1 MPVERNFIF
10 IANFLLGKVLLTR
23 TMAEA
28 RAAVTRPDVGLH
40 AEGTSTT
47 EGEVELLKS
56 TFKSLKR
63 CAFRTRRQITNGL
76 WPTTWSNLLG
86 AVVII
91 AALLYAADFYKLS
104 SLQRV
109 TGILWKVTYLLNLDE
124 AYPYNFRLVVVSV
137 LAGVVFFVTLLYV
150 RQYTLR
156 MLLAYRQ
163 WMYEPPRSQSKLTLL
178 WGAMVKFCAGHYPK
192 LYSYQNSLPRMPV
205 PNLRDTCEALL
216 RSIKPIFDEEEYK
229 KMETLAKDFEKNL
242 GPKLQFILTLKSWW
256 APNYHTDWWEKYV
269 YCMGRSPL
277 PINSN
282 YYCLDQNW
290 HPTYDQAS
298 RAATMTYLIL
308 KYYQEIETEDLEPL
322 LIRKTIPICMW
333 QYERT
338 FKTTRIPK
346 EDVDEIVH
354 YEHQEHEH
362 IVVVCGGNFYML
374 PVTNSRGKFIS
385 VLDLESQFEWITAD
399 AKHSDVTKDQPDGS
413 VPALTAL
420 PRTEWAK
427 IRKEYFSESLNQ
439 QTLEAIEEAM
449 FLVIL
454 EEKSFTELTDRA
466 KYLLHG
472 DGRSFWF
479 DKSFCLIV
487 FSDGKCGINA
497 EHSWADAPVVG
508 HMLEYALTYEYIYR
522 TYNEKG
528 KCTPIGGAHKSSSLR
543 THNLQKPSRLY
554 WDITPK
560 LAEII
565 ENAVRFAQKN
575 NDDVQHKVIVHDAF
589 GKGFIKTMKVSPDAF
604 IQLALQV
611 AYYRDSG
618 GRHPLTY
625 ESSMTRL
632 YLQGRTETVR
642 SLTIEAK
649 DFVRA
654 FVDETV
660 SPEEK
665 YKLLVKAAE
674 LHAKMYKDCM
684 NGKGIDRHLFALYVV
699 CRGQGYESEFLKS
712 ALSLPWT
719 LSTSQQP
726 QQQMSSQHF
735 SVTEP
740 ELTHLIS
747 PGGGFGPVADDGY
760 GVSYMV
766 PDDHKIFFH
775 ISSKISSKQSNSDR
789 FVKLLLETMA
799 EIKELFEAVKATKS
813 KESSPRS

>member
-1 MPVERNFIF
+1 
-10 IANFLLGKVLLTR
+10 
-23 TMAEA
+23 MAEA
-28 RAAVTRPDVGLH
+28 RAAVTRPDVRLH

-56 TFKSLKR
+56 TFKNLKK
-63 CAFRTRRQITNGL
+63 CAFRTRQQIANGL

-91 AALLYAADFYKLS
+91 GAMLYMTDNYKLS
-104 SLQRV
+104 SLQPV
-109 TGILWKVTYLLNLDE
+109 ATALWKVTYLLHLDE
-124 AYPYNFRLVVVSV
+124 AYPYNFRLVFVSV
-137 LAGVVFFVTLLYV
+137 LAGVVFFITLLYL

-156 MLLAYRQ
+156 MLLAYRG

-178 WGAMVKFCAGHYPK
+178 WGLMVKLCSGQHPK
-192 LYSYQNSLPRMPV
+192 LYSYQNSLPRMSV
-205 PNLRDTCEALL
+205 PNLSETCKELL
-216 RSIKPIFDEEEYK
+216 RSVKPVLDDEEYK
-229 KMETLAKDFEKNL
+229 KMEALAKDFENNL
-242 GPKLQFILTLKSWW
+242 GPKLQFILKLKSWW

-290 HPTYDQAS
+290 HPTLNQAS
-298 RAATMTYLIL
+298 RAATMSYFFL
-308 KYYQEIETEDLEPL
+308 KYSQEIQSENLEPL

-346 EDVDEIVH
+346 EDVDEIIH
-354 YEHQEHEH
+354 FEHTEHEH
-362 IVVVCGGNFYML
+362 IVVFCGGNIYML
-374 PVTNSRGKFIS
+374 PVTNSRGKFLS
-385 VLDLESQFEWITAD
+385 VLDLESQMEWIVAD

-420 PRTEWAK
+420 PRAEWAK
-427 IRKEYFSESLNQ
+427 IRKDYFSESLNQ
-439 QTLEAIEEAM
+439 QALEAIEEAM

-454 EEKSFTELTDRA
+454 EERSFSRLSERA

-479 DKSFCLIV
+479 DKSFCLVV

-497 EHSWADAPVVG
+497 EHGWADAPVIG

-528 KCTPIGGAHKSSSLR
+528 KCTPIGGAHRSATMRS
-543 THNLQKPSRLY
+543 HNLQKPARLY

-565 ENAVRFAQKN
+565 ENAVKFAQKN
-575 NDDVQHKVIVHDAF
+575 NDDVQHYVLVHDAF
-589 GKGFIKTMKVSPDAF
+589 GKGLIKKMKISPDAF
-604 IQLALQV
+604 IQLSLQV
-611 AYYRDSG
+611 AYYKDSG
-618 GRHPLTY
+618 GKHPLTY

-642 SLTIEAK
+642 SFTVEAK
-649 DFVRA
+649 EFVLA
-654 FVDETV
+654 FLDKTV
-660 SPEEK
+660 PPEEK
-665 YKLLVKAAE
+665 YKLLLKAAE
-674 LHAKMYKDCM
+674 VHAKKYKDCM

-726 QQQMSSQHF
+726 QQQMAGQHF

-766 PDDHKIFFH
+766 PDDNQIFFH
-775 ISSKISSKQSNSDR
+775 ISSKISSVKSNSDR
-789 FVKLLLETMA
+789 FVKLLFESMA
-799 EIKELFEAVKATKS
+799 EIKELYELIKNAK
-813 KESSPRS
+813 

>member
-1 MPVERNFIF
+1 
-10 IANFLLGKVLLTR
+10 
-23 TMAEA
+23 MAEA
-28 RAAVTRPDVGLH
+28 RAAVTSPDVHLH
-40 AEGTSTT
+40 AEGTSKT
-47 EGEVELLKS
+47 EAEVELLKS
-56 TFKSLKR
+56 TLLSLKR
-63 CAFRTRRQITNGL
+63 CAFRTRRQIANGL

-86 AVVII
+86 AVVVI

-104 SLQRV
+104 SLKPFTAV
-109 TGILWKVTYLLNLDE
+109 IWKVTYLLNLDE
-124 AYPYNFRLVVVSV
+124 KYPYNLRLLFISV
-137 LAGVVFFVTLLYV
+137 LVGVVFFIILLYL
-150 RQYTLR
+150 RQYLLR
-156 MLLAYRQ
+156 MLLAYRG
-163 WMYEPPRSQSKLTLL
+163 WMYETPRSQSKLTLL
-178 WGAMVKFCAGHYPK
+178 WGAMVKLCAGHYPK

-205 PNLRDTCEALL
+205 PNLSETCKGLL
-216 RSIKPIFDEEEYK
+216 RSVKPILKEDEYK
-229 KMETLAKDFEKNL
+229 KMEALAKDFEKNL
-242 GPKLQFILTLKSWW
+242 GPKLQFILKLKSWW

-282 YYCLDQNW
+282 YYCLDQHW
-290 HPTYDQAS
+290 HPTHVQAS

-308 KYYQEIETEDLEPL
+308 KYHQEIETEHLEPL

-346 EDVDEIVH
+346 EEVDEIVH
-354 YEHQEHEH
+354 FEHNEHEH
-362 IVVVCGGNFYML
+362 IAVFCGGNCYML
-374 PVTNSRGKFIS
+374 PVTDKGKFIS
-385 VLDLESQFEWITAD
+385 VLDLESQFEWIVAD

-427 IRKEYFSESLNQ
+427 IRKEYFSESLNR

-449 FLVIL
+449 FVVIL
-454 EEKSFTELTDRA
+454 DENSFTDLTERS

-479 DKSFCLIV
+479 DKSFCLMV
-487 FSDGKCGINA
+487 FSDGRCGINA
-497 EHSWADAPVVG
+497 EHSWADAPVIG

-522 TYNEKG
+522 TYNDKG
-528 KCTPIGGAHKSSSLR
+528 KCTPIGGAHRSASLR
-543 THNLQKPSRLY
+543 THNLQKPARLY
-554 WDITPK
+554 WDVTPK
-560 LAEII
+560 LADII
-565 ENAVRFAQKN
+565 EDAVKFAQKN
-575 NDDVQHKVIVHDAF
+575 NEDIQHKVIVHDAF
-589 GKGFIKTMKVSPDAF
+589 GKGFIKSVKISPDAF
-604 IQLALQV
+604 IQLALQL
-611 AYYRDSG
+611 AYYRDSN

-649 DFVRA
+649 DFVLA
-654 FVDETV
+654 MLDDTV
-660 SPEEK
+660 PPEEK
-665 YKLLVKAAE
+665 YKLLQKAAD

-684 NGKGIDRHLFALYVV
+684 NGKGIDRHLFALFVV
-699 CRGQGYESEFLKS
+699 CKGQGYESEFLKS
-712 ALSLPWT
+712 ALTLPWT

-726 QQQMSSQHF
+726 QQQMAGTHF

-766 PDDHKIFFH
+766 PDDHRIFFH
-775 ISSKISSKQSNSDR
+775 ISSKISSKESNSDR
-789 FVKLLLETMA
+789 FVKLLFESLSDIKALHET
-799 EIKELFEAVKATKS
+799 VKANKA
-813 KESSPRS
+813 K

>member
-1 MPVERNFIF
+1 
-10 IANFLLGKVLLTR
+10 
-23 TMAEA
+23 MAEA
-28 RAAVTRPDVGLH
+28 RAAVTRPDVRLH

-47 EGEVELLKS
+47 EAEVELLKS
-56 TFKSLKR
+56 TFKTLKK
-63 CAFRTRRQITNGL
+63 CAFRTRQQIANGL

-86 AVVII
+86 TVVVIG
-91 AALLYAADFYKLS
+91 AVLYATDFYKLS
-104 SLQRV
+104 SLQPV
-109 TGILWKVTYLLNLDE
+109 AGVLWKLTYLLHLDE
-124 AYPYNFRLVVVSV
+124 AYPYNFRLVFVSV
-137 LAGVVFFVTLLYV
+137 LVGVVFFIVLLYL

-156 MLLAYRQ
+156 ILLAYRG
-163 WMYEPPRSQSKLTLL
+163 WMYEPPRSQSVLTLL
-178 WGAMVKFCAGHYPK
+178 WGLMVKLCSGQHPK
-192 LYSYQNSLPRMPV
+192 LFSYQNSLPRMAV
-205 PNLRDTCEALL
+205 PNLSDTCKELL
-216 RSIKPIFDEEEYK
+216 CSVKPILDDEQYK
-229 KMETLAKDFEKNL
+229 KMEDLAKDFERNL
-242 GPKLQFILTLKSWW
+242 GPKLQFILQLKSWW

-290 HPTYDQAS
+290 HPTLNQAS
-298 RAATMTYLIL
+298 RAATMCYFFL
-308 KYYQEIETEDLEPL
+308 KYYQEIQTESLEPL

-354 YEHQEHEH
+354 FEHTEHEH
-362 IVVVCGGNFYML
+362 IVVLCGGNFYML
-374 PVTNSRGKFIS
+374 PVTNSKGKYIS
-385 VLDLESQFEWITAD
+385 VLDLEGQFEWIKAD
-399 AKHSDVTKDQPDGS
+399 AQHSDTTKEQAEGS

-420 PRTEWAK
+420 PRAEWAK
-427 IRKEYFSESLNQ
+427 IRKEYFSESLNR
-439 QTLEAIEEAM
+439 QTLEAIEEAL

-454 EEKSFTELTDRA
+454 EERSFTSLSDRA

-479 DKSFCLIV
+479 DKSFCLMV

-508 HMLEYALTYEYIYR
+508 HMLEYALTFEYIYR
-522 TYNEKG
+522 TYDDKG
-528 KCTPIGGAHKSSSLR
+528 KCTPIGGAHKSATLR
-543 THNLQKPSRLY
+543 THNLQKPARLY
-554 WDITPK
+554 WDMTPK
-560 LAEII
+560 LTEII
-565 ENAVRFAQKN
+565 ENAVAFAQKN
-575 NDDVQHKVIVHDAF
+575 NDDVQHNVLVHDAF
-589 GKGFIKTMKVSPDAF
+589 GKGLIKHMKISPDAF
-604 IQLALQV
+604 IQLALQLT
-611 AYYRDSG
+611 YYKDSG
-618 GRHPLTY
+618 GRHALTY

-642 SLTIEAK
+642 SFTMEAK
-649 DFVRA
+649 EFVLA
-654 FVDETV
+654 VVDKTV
-660 SPEEK
+660 PVQEK
-665 YKLLVKAAE
+665 YRLLLKAAD
-674 LHAKMYKDCM
+674 LHAKKYKDCM

-726 QQQMSSQHF
+726 QQQMAGQHF

-760 GVSYMV
+760 GISYMV
-766 PDDHKIFFH
+766 PDDHKVFFH

-789 FVKLLLETMA
+789 FVKLLFETMS
-799 EIKELFEAVKATKS
+799 EIKEIYELAN
-813 KESSPRS
+813 